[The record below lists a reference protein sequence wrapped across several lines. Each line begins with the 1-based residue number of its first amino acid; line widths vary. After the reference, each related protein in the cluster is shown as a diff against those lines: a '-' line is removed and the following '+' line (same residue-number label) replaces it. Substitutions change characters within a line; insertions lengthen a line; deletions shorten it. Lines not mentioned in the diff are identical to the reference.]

1 VIGVPEI
8 LCDRPAIL
16 FVGINPGMRSGE
28 TGHNFAGKN
37 NPFWRLLYEARL
49 TPRLL
54 APEEDARLADFGY
67 ALTNL
72 CPRTTR
78 AANELTASEIAAGRT
93 ALLETIAR
101 IRPRVVALVGLTLY
115 QQIFGHARSGG
126 PGGKPERP
134 SGAKLFVVPNPSG
147 LNASFPGF
155 EDKLIW
161 FERLREYA
169 GISAPPPEP
178 TPPTAPRGRPRAR
191 AKGRTRARR

>member
-1 VIGVPEI
+1 VLGVPEI

-67 ALTNL
+67 TLTNL

-78 AANELTASEIAAGRT
+78 AANELTASSR
-93 ALLETIAR
+93 R
-101 IRPRVVALVGLTLY
+101 RR
-115 QQIFGHARSGG
+115 
-126 PGGKPERP
+126 
-134 SGAKLFVVPNPSG
+134 
-147 LNASFPGF
+147 
-155 EDKLIW
+155 
-161 FERLREYA
+161 RLRA
-169 GISAPPPEP
+169 AALG
-178 TPPTAPRGRPRAR
+178 
-191 AKGRTRARR
+191 RARRAAPERADELRLTGGRGAPYCLLKLKMIVKIDFSASRGDSPST